1 MTTATA
7 THTTETPHW
16 VRPRQWKQLTGMS
29 VSETLNQLR
38 RGNLRGVRVGRSW
51 YIPYGETSDFFER
64 FERDGESAA

>member
-1 MTTATA
+1 
-7 THTTETPHW
+7 
-16 VRPRQWKQLTGMS
+16 MS